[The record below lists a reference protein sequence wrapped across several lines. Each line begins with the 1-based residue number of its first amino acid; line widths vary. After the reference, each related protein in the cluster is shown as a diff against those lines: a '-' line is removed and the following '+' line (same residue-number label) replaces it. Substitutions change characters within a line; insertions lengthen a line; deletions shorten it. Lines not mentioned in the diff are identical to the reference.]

1 MGGMLN
7 LNDHDRAL
15 LSGCAKCGACVP
27 VCPVCRA
34 EGREALAARGRMHL
48 LAASDGPP
56 SARLADI
63 LSRCLL
69 CGACEQACPRK
80 LPITRLTA
88 EARSRLPLLLGPA
101 SLQKAA
107 TCAVLARP
115 ALLDGLIRA
124 GISLRRLLALPA
136 DSGLRLRLNL
146 LEERP
151 APPEREDSLA
161 PSGQTIN
168 YFTGC
173 FARHV
178 QPSIAAATE
187 RLLRRCGLSAHV
199 PAEQCCCGLAAWSSG
214 RMELARELARR
225 NIAAFAGTAGPVL
238 VSCSS
243 CAAHLLALPSLFAEN
258 DLQQRQAQALA
269 DRVQEFSV
277 FFSEALPPADAA
289 CGLRVFYHD
298 PCHLRALPEG
308 MAAPRRL
315 LQRTGC
321 VVLEPE
327 DGPLCC
333 GQGGLFDLACPAS
346 SAKIFARCVAQALA
360 GKPDRIATACSGCLM
375 QFQAGLKKK
384 EAKAVHLAVLLEEAL
399 I

>member
-1 MGGMLN
+1 MTRF
-7 LNDHDRAL
+7 DDQDRSL
-15 LSGCAKCGACVP
+15 LAACAKCGACVP
-27 VCPVCRA
+27 VCPVFRA

-56 SARLADI
+56 SALFADI

-69 CGACEQACPRK
+69 CGACEQVCPRK
-80 LPITRLTA
+80 LPVTRLTA

-101 SLQKAA
+101 SLRKAA
-107 TCAVLARP
+107 ACAALARP

-124 GISLRRLLALPA
+124 GVSLRRLLALPA
-136 DSGLRLRLNL
+136 DSGLRLRLNV

-151 APPEREDSLA
+151 ALPDSHA
-161 PSGQTIN
+161 QSDPSAQIH

-214 RMELARELARR
+214 RLELARALARR
-225 NIAAFAGTAGPVL
+225 NIAVFAETAGPVL

-258 DLQQRQAQALA
+258 DPWRRKAQALA
-269 DRVQEFSV
+269 GRVREFSA
-277 FFSEALPPADAA
+277 FFSETLPPAVKT
-289 CGLRVFYHD
+289 CGLRVFYQD
-298 PCHLRALPEG
+298 PCHLRFLPDG
-308 MAAPRRL
+308 IAAPRRL
-315 LQRTGC
+315 LRLAGC
-321 VVLEPE
+321 AVLEPE
-327 DGPLCC
+327 EGPRCC
-333 GQGGLFDLACPAS
+333 GQGGLFDVACPDSA
-346 SAKIFARCVAQALA
+346 AKIFARCADQALA
-360 GKPDRIATACSGCLM
+360 GQPDRITTACSGCLM
-375 QFQAGLKKK
+375 QHQARLKKK
-384 EAKAVHLAVLLEEAL
+384 EAKTVHLAVLLEEAL